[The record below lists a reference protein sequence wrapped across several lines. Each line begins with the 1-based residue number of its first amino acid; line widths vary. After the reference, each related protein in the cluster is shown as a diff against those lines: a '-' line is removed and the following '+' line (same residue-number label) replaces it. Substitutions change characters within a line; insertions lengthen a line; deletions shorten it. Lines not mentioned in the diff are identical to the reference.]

1 MKIGKSKTRSCDWT
15 QCAVLYTI
23 YCTVYSTVYC
33 SVYILYLEICFLNPN
48 PQQSCNIKINQN
60 NIFSKKQIECCCK
73 CMHNPYFR

>member
-1 MKIGKSKTRSCDWT
+1 MKIGKSKTLVTGLNVQYCIQYT
-15 QCAVLYTI
+15 VQCTVLYTVVCI
-23 YCTVYSTVYC
+23 
-33 SVYILYLEICFLNPN
+33 YILYVEICFLNPN